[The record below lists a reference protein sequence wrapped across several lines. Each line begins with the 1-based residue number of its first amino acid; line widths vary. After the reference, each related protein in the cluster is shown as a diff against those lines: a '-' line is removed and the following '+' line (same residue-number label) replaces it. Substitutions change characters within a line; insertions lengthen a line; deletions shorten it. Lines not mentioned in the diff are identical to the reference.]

1 MAITPRDFPRLYF
14 RKVIRDEMGQVAMDA
29 DMMRLLM
36 VIHEDKNLS
45 RIIKETGMKL
55 ANLESALTRLMNVG
69 LVEKIEKSVSC
80 LNGGFMEEL
89 ETNLKISI
97 GPVADL
103 LIEDVLDDMGLSEHE
118 VPTYLGAEL
127 IHNLA
132 RQIPREEKRIQFQ
145 KAMLARIPK

>member
-14 RKVIRDEMGQVAMDA
+14 RKVISDEMGQVAMDA

-45 RIIKETGMKL
+45 QIIKETGMKL

-89 ETNLKISI
+89 EANLKISI

-103 LIEDVLDDMGLSEHE
+103 LIEDVLDDMGLAENE